1 MTAFFATLIVLG
13 AGCCVVAVVWARRTR
28 HARKLWKTSR
38 RTDAVAIVLEL
49 EDCVRELE
57 QVSTNLVNQQ

>member
-1 MTAFFATLIVLG
+1 MTAFFASLIVLG
-13 AGCCVVAVVWARRTR
+13 VACCVAAAVWARRTR
-28 HARKLWKTSR
+28 HARKLWRSSR

-57 QVSTNLVNQQ
+57 QESPDLVNLQ

>member
-1 MTAFFATLIVLG
+1 MTAFFVTLIVLG
-13 AGCCVVAVVWARRTR
+13 LACCALAVFWARRTR
-28 HARKLWKTSR
+28 HERKLWRASR

-57 QVSTNLVNQQ
+57 QAAPELIDLR

>member
-1 MTAFFATLIVLG
+1 M
-13 AGCCVVAVVWARRTR
+13 VAVVWARRTR
-28 HARKLWKTSR
+28 HARKLWISSR

-57 QVSTNLVNQQ
+57 QASPDLVNLQ

>member
-28 HARKLWKTSR
+28 HARKLWRSSR

-57 QVSTNLVNQQ
+57 QASPDLVNLQ